1 MWKLWMQ
8 CNRTHN
14 NDWVRTVAN
23 HISLCIHVLVT
34 LIVNFSENRPNIYCM
49 VMRMILLCIT
59 RKWET
64 VMCNILCMCDGLV
77 FLWFIMIFIFFY
89 LMPVADRLWSH
100 VTSGTGPLFFVL
112 LQSWCF
118 IHLIKMKLLW
128 QQGIYCTDD
137 LPLFSTTEAPNFL
150 IPYGCT
156 YLTPAKIN
164 VH

>member
-1 MWKLWMQ
+1 MSVFTDILEGNVTEVPPLACLILCVCVCFIILLDCLVARMWKLWMQ

-77 FLWFIMIFIFFY
+77 FLWFIMIFIFF
-89 LMPVADRLWSH
+89 LSDASCR
-100 VTSGTGPLFFVL
+100 
-112 LQSWCF
+112 
-118 IHLIKMKLLW
+118 
-128 QQGIYCTDD
+128 
-137 LPLFSTTEAPNFL
+137 
-150 IPYGCT
+150 
-156 YLTPAKIN
+156 
-164 VH
+164 